1 MTVPKN
7 PRESSRALPLLC
19 GGLALSMPS
28 FIPKTFCAA
37 LVLLAASLGALPA
50 QNAAPASTDTAGLPS
65 KFSYHLVK
73 LDKGQ
78 LKPFATS
85 SLNDVKYFA
94 FYYSASWCPPCRAFT
109 PKLVEFYNEFKPQH
123 PNFELIFVSHDNS
136 ADDTFG
142 YMTGDAM
149 PWPAA
154 RYEDIEGSNAN
165 QYCGSG
171 IPDLVLV
178 GNDGKVLSNSFV
190 GSTYVGP
197 YKVLEDIKRLV
208 H

>member
-1 MTVPKN
+1 
-7 PRESSRALPLLC
+7 
-19 GGLALSMPS
+19 MPS
-28 FIPKTFCAA
+28 LIQKTFCAG
-37 LVLLAASLGALPA
+37 LVLLAASFSPLPA
-50 QNAAPASTDTAGLPS
+50 QNAAPASADPAGLAS

-73 LDKGQ
+73 LDKNQ
-78 LKPFATS
+78 LKPLDTA
-85 SLNDVKYFA
+85 SLNGVKYFA

-123 PNFELIFVSHDNS
+123 PNFELILVNHDNN
-136 ADDTFG
+136 AQDMLA
-142 YMTGDAM
+142 YMAGDSM

-178 GNDGKVLSNSFV
+178 GTDGKVLSNSFV
-190 GSTYVGP
+190 GTTYVGP
-197 YKVLEDIKRLV
+197 YKVMEDIKRLV

>member
-7 PRESSRALPLLC
+7 PREASRALPLLC
-19 GGLALSMPS
+19 GGLALGMPS
-28 FIPKTFCAA
+28 FIQKTFCAA
-37 LVLLAASLGALPA
+37 LVLLAASFGALPA
-50 QNAAPASTDTAGLPS
+50 QTAGLPS

-78 LKPFATS
+78 LQPFATS
-85 SLNDVKYFA
+85 NLKDVKFFA

-109 PKLVEFYNEFKPQH
+109 PKLVQFYNEFKPQH
-123 PNFELIFVSHDNS
+123 PNFELIFVGHDNN
-136 ADDTFG
+136 AEDALG

-197 YKVLEDIKRLV
+197 YKVMDDIKRLV
-208 H
+208 P

>member
-1 MTVPKN
+1 MTVAEN
-7 PRESSRALPLLC
+7 PREASRALPLLC
-19 GGLALSMPS
+19 GRLALGMTS
-28 FIPKTFCAA
+28 FLQKTFCAA

-50 QNAAPASTDTAGLPS
+50 QNADLPS

-78 LKPFATS
+78 LQPYATS
-85 SLNDVKYFA
+85 NLKDVKFFA
-94 FYYSASWCPPCRAFT
+94 FYYSASWCPPCKVFT
-109 PKLVEFYNEFKPQH
+109 PKLVQFYNEFKPQH
-123 PNFELIFVSHDNS
+123 PNFELIFVSHDNT

-142 YMTGDAM
+142 YMIGDSM

-178 GNDGKVLSNSFV
+178 GNDGKVLSNSFA
-190 GSTYVGP
+190 GPTYVGP

>member
-1 MTVPKN
+1 
-7 PRESSRALPLLC
+7 
-19 GGLALSMPS
+19 MPS
-28 FIPKTFCAA
+28 FLQKTFCAS
-37 LVLLAASLGALPA
+37 LVLLVASFGASHA
-50 QNAAPASTDTAGLPS
+50 QNAAPASADPAGLAS

-78 LKPFATS
+78 LKPVETA
-85 SLNDVKYFA
+85 SLNGVKYFA

-123 PNFELIFVSHDNS
+123 PNFELIFVNHDNN
-136 ADDTFG
+136 ADDMFA
-142 YMTGDAM
+142 YMTGDSM

-154 RYEDIEGSNAN
+154 SYEDIEGSNAN

-178 GNDGKVLSNSFV
+178 SSDGKILSNSFN
-190 GSTYVGP
+190 GTTYVGP
-197 YKVLEDIKRLV
+197 TAVMTDIKRLV